1 MNTPRPTNTNSEGGG
16 YGSQLVK
23 FNPPALSSTSAAPAP
38 VSKLT
43 GGDVIQANMAAAAR
57 QNNIVGA
64 GSGRA
69 VAGGS
74 KRKRRSHNKNKRR
87 SRSRSRARSRSH
99 KRHRNKRGG
108 NPTTGPT
115 TRPTTTVPQF
125 GPLHAG
131 ANKASV
137 NLNGGA
143 MLQTAQAQYDNT
155 NQPPVSFRFT

>member
-87 SRSRSRARSRSH
+87 SHNKNKRRSRSH

-108 NPTTGPT
+108 NTP

-143 MLQTAQAQYDNT
+143 MLQTAQAQYDDP

>member
-87 SRSRSRARSRSH
+87 SRSRSH

-108 NPTTGPT
+108 NTP

-125 GPLHAG
+125 GALHAG

-143 MLQTAQAQYDNT
+143 MLQTAQAQYDNP